1 MKKRFPES
9 EMMSYG
15 YDPMLSE
22 GSVKPPIFQTTTFV
36 FKTAEEGKRFFE
48 VAYGLREK
56 DPAESTGL
64 IYSRLNNPNLE
75 ILEDRLTLWED
86 AEAGAVFESGMA
98 AISTSLLELL
108 PPGSVLIHSAPLYGG
123 TDHFIHHVLPKYG
136 IDALSMDPGEGY
148 EQVLKRVSAK
158 GWTDRIAAVYIETP
172 ANPTTELICIKN
184 AKKIAQA
191 FETDEKRVPLI
202 VDNTYM
208 GPVFSKPTEFGAD
221 LVLYSATK
229 YIGGHSDVVAGAAVG
244 SAELITRI
252 KTLRTF
258 LGNMGSP
265 FNSWLLLRSL
275 ETLHVRMERQAATAE
290 VVADWLV
297 KHPKVEKVHYLKYA
311 AERSEREGRIKE
323 EQYTSNGAMMAFLVK
338 GSETEAFRFLNA
350 LKMIKLAVSLGSTES
365 LAEHPATMT
374 HADVAPEDKEKYGIA
389 ANLVRISIGLEHP
402 EDLIHDIE
410 TALAAV

>member
-1 MKKRFPES
+1 MRRPES

-22 GSVKPPIFQTTTFV
+22 GSVKPPIFQTSTFV

-48 VAYGLREK
+48 LAYGLREK
-56 DPAESTGL
+56 DPAESVGL

-75 ILEDRLTLWED
+75 ILEDRLTLWEN

-98 AISTSLLELL
+98 AISTTLMELL
-108 PPGSVLIHSAPLYGG
+108 PPNSVLIHSAPVYGG

-136 IDALSMDPGEGY
+136 IDSLDMHPGESVDSIKQRIADNGW
-148 EQVLKRVSAK
+148 EDRV
-158 GWTDRIAAVYIETP
+158 AAVYIETP

-184 AKKIAQA
+184 AKAIATA
-191 FETDEKRVPLI
+191 FETEEKKVPLI

-229 YIGGHSDVVAGAAVG
+229 YIGGHSDVVAGAAIG
-244 SAELITRI
+244 SAELITRV

-265 FNSWLLLRSL
+265 FNSWLLMRSL
-275 ETLHVRMERQAATAE
+275 ETLSVRMERQAATAE
-290 VVADWLV
+290 KVADWL
-297 KHPKVEKVHYLKYA
+297 KAHPKVEKVHYLKYA
-311 AERSEREGRIKE
+311 PERSDREGRILK
-323 EQYTSNGAMMAFLVK
+323 EQYSSFGAMMAFDIK
-338 GSETEAFRFLNA
+338 GGEKEAFRFLNG
-350 LKMIKLAVSLGSTES
+350 LKMVKLAVSLGSTES

-374 HADVAPEDKEKYGIA
+374 HADVSPEDKLKHGVKE
-389 ANLVRISIGLEHP
+389 NLVRLSVGLEHP
-402 EDLIHDIE
+402 EDLIADLE
-410 TALAAV
+410 TALEQI

>member
-1 MKKRFPES
+1 MSKRFPES

-75 ILEDRLTLWED
+75 ILEDRLTLWEN

-98 AISTSLLELL
+98 AISTTLLELL
-108 PPGSVLIHSAPLYGG
+108 PPHSVLIHSAPLYGG

-136 IDALSMDPGEGY
+136 IDSLGMDPGESH
-148 EQVLKRVSAK
+148 EEVIARIEAK
-158 GWTDRIAAVYIETP
+158 GWSDRVAAVYIETP

-184 AKKIAQA
+184 SKRVAKH
-191 FETDEKRVPLI
+191 FETGEKKVPLI

-208 GPVFSKPTEFGAD
+208 GPVFCKPSEFGAD

-265 FNSWLLLRSL
+265 FNSWLLMRSL
-275 ETLHVRMERQAATAE
+275 ETLSIRMERQAQTAE
-290 VVADWLV
+290 IVADWL
-297 KHPKVEKVHYLKYA
+297 KEHPKVEVVHYLKYA
-311 AERSEREGRIKE
+311 SERNEREGKIRE
-323 EQYTSNGAMMAFLVK
+323 EQFTSNGAMMAFNIK
-338 GSETEAFRFLNA
+338 GGEAEAFKFLNG
-350 LKMIKLAVSLGSTES
+350 LKMVKLAVSLGSTES

-374 HADVAPEDKEKYGIA
+374 HADVAQEDKEKYGIA
-389 ANLVRISIGLEHP
+389 ANLVRLSVGLEHP
-402 EDLIHDIE
+402 DDLIEDVRN
-410 TALAAV
+410 ALEQV

>member
-1 MKKRFPES
+1 MRHPES
-9 EMMSYG
+9 EMMSFG

-22 GSVKPPIFQTTTFV
+22 GSIKPPIFQTSTFV

-56 DPAESTGL
+56 DPAESMGL

-75 ILEDRLTLWED
+75 ILEDRLTLWENT
-86 AEAGAVFESGMA
+86 EAGAVFESGMA

-108 PPGSVLIHSAPLYGG
+108 PPGSVLIHSAPVYGG

-136 IDALSMDPGEGY
+136 IDALGMFPGESVDEVRARIDANGWGD
-148 EQVLKRVSAK
+148 RV
-158 GWTDRIAAVYIETP
+158 AAVYIETP

-184 AKKIAQA
+184 AKSIATS
-191 FETDEKRVPLI
+191 FETEEKKVPLI

-208 GPVFSKPTEFGAD
+208 GPVFSKPTQFGAD

-275 ETLHVRMERQAATAE
+275 ETLAVRMERQAATAE
-290 VVADWLV
+290 QVADFL
-297 KHPKVEKVHYLKYA
+297 KAHPKVEKVHYLKYA
-311 AERSEREGRIKE
+311 HERSEREGRILD
-323 EQYTSNGAMMAFLVK
+323 EQYSSYGAMMAFDIK
-338 GSETEAFRFLNA
+338 GGEKQAFQFLNG
-350 LKMIKLAVSLGSTES
+350 LKLVKLAVSLGSTES

-374 HADVAPEDKEKYGIA
+374 HADVSAEDKAKYGVSEK
-389 ANLVRISIGLEHP
+389 LVRLSVGLEHP
-402 EDLIHDIE
+402 DDLIADLK
-410 TALAAV
+410 TALESVQ

>member
-1 MKKRFPES
+1 
-9 EMMSYG
+9 MMSFG

-22 GSVKPPIFQTTTFV
+22 GSVKPPIFQTSTFV

-56 DPAESTGL
+56 DPAESMGL

-75 ILEDRLTLWED
+75 ILEDRLTLWENT
-86 AEAGAVFESGMA
+86 EAGAVFESGMA
-98 AISTSLLELL
+98 AISTTLLELL

-123 TDHFIHHVLPKYG
+123 TDHFIHHVLPKYN
-136 IDALSMDPGEGY
+136 IDSLSIIPGETP
-148 EQVLKRVSAK
+148 ENVQKRLESK
-158 GWTDRIAAVYIETP
+158 GWQDRVAAVYIETP

-184 AKKIAQA
+184 AKAIAQT
-191 FETDEKRVPLI
+191 FETEEKRVPLI

-208 GPVFSKPTEFGAD
+208 GPVFSKPTHFGAD

-275 ETLHVRMERQAATAE
+275 ETLSVRMERQAQTAE
-290 VVADWLV
+290 VVADWL
-297 KHPKVEKVHYLKYA
+297 KEHPMVEHVHYLKYA
-311 AERSEREGRIKE
+311 AERSEREGRIHA
-323 EQYTSNGAMMAFLVK
+323 EQYNSNGAMMAFLIK
-338 GSETEAFRFLNA
+338 GGEKEAFQFLNG
-350 LKMIKLAVSLGSTES
+350 LKLVKLAVSLGSTES

-374 HADVAPEDKEKYGIA
+374 HADVSAEDKETYGVA
-389 ANLVRISIGLEHP
+389 ENLVRISIGLEHP
-402 EDLIHDIE
+402 DDLIADMTKAFE
-410 TALAAV
+410 NVG

>member
-1 MKKRFPES
+1 MSNRHPES

-22 GSVKPPIFQTTTFV
+22 GSVKPPIFQTSTFV

-56 DPAESTGL
+56 DPAESMGL

-75 ILEDRLTLWED
+75 ILEDRLTLWEN
-86 AEAGAVFESGMA
+86 AETGAVFESGMA
-98 AISTSLLELL
+98 AISTTLLELL
-108 PPGSVLIHSAPLYGG
+108 PPNSVLIHSAPLYGG

-136 IDALSMDPGEGY
+136 IDSLSMDPGESY
-148 EQVLKRVSAK
+148 DKVMARIESK
-158 GWTDRIAAVYIETP
+158 GWSDRVAAVYIETP

-184 AKKIAQA
+184 AKRIATA
-191 FETDEKRVPLI
+191 FENEEKQVPLI

-208 GPVFSKPTEFGAD
+208 GPVFCKPSEFGAD
-221 LVLYSATK
+221 LTLYSATK

-244 SAELITRI
+244 KADLITRI

-275 ETLHVRMERQAATAE
+275 ETLQVRMERQANTAD
-290 VVADWLV
+290 VVADYL
-297 KHPKVEKVHYLKYA
+297 KAHPKVEHVHFLKYA
-311 AERSEREGRIKE
+311 HERNEREGAIRD
-323 EQYTSNGAMMAFLVK
+323 EQYTSNGAMMAFLIK
-338 GSETEAFRFLNA
+338 GGEAEAFKFLNG
-350 LKMIKLAVSLGSTES
+350 LKMVKLAVSLGSTES

-374 HADVAPEDKEKYGIA
+374 HADVAPEDKLKYGILE
-389 ANLVRISIGLEHP
+389 NLVRLSVGLEHP
-402 EDLIHDIE
+402 EDLIADIE
-410 TALAAV
+410 KALANV

>member
-1 MKKRFPES
+1 MRHPES
-9 EMMSYG
+9 EMMSFG

-22 GSVKPPIFQTTTFV
+22 GSIKPPIFQTSTFV

-56 DPAESTGL
+56 DPAESVGL

-75 ILEDRLTLWED
+75 ILEDRLTLWENT
-86 AEAGAVFESGMA
+86 EAGAVFESGMA
-98 AISTSLLELL
+98 AISTTLLELL
-108 PPGSVLIHSAPLYGG
+108 PPGSVLIHSAPVYGG

-136 IDALSMDPGEGY
+136 IDGLAMYPGETVDTVKARLAEHGW
-148 EQVLKRVSAK
+148 ENRV
-158 GWTDRIAAVYIETP
+158 AAVYIETP
-172 ANPTTELICIKN
+172 ANPTTELICVKN
-184 AKKIAQA
+184 AKSIAQA
-191 FETDEKRVPLI
+191 FETEEKQVPLI

-208 GPVFSKPTEFGAD
+208 GPVFSKPTQFGAD

-265 FNSWLLLRSL
+265 FNSWLLLRSM
-275 ETLHVRMERQAATAE
+275 ETLAVRMERQAATAE
-290 VVADWLV
+290 QVADFL
-297 KHPKVEKVHYLKYA
+297 KAHPKVERVHYLKYA
-311 AERSEREGRIKE
+311 HERSEREGRILD
-323 EQYTSNGAMMAFLVK
+323 EQYTSYGAMMAFDIK
-338 GSETEAFRFLNA
+338 GGEKQAFQFLNG
-350 LKMIKLAVSLGSTES
+350 LKLVKLAVSLGSTES

-374 HADVAPEDKEKYGIA
+374 HADVSAEDKEKYGVSEK
-389 ANLVRISIGLEHP
+389 LVRLSVGLEHP
-402 EDLIHDIE
+402 DDLIADVKA
-410 TALAAV
+410 ALENVVG

>member
-1 MKKRFPES
+1 MRHPES
-9 EMMSYG
+9 EMMSFG

-22 GSVKPPIFQTTTFV
+22 GSIKPPIFQTSTFV

-56 DPAESTGL
+56 DPAESMGL

-75 ILEDRLTLWED
+75 ILEDRLTLWEN

-98 AISTSLLELL
+98 AISTTLLELL

-123 TDHFIHHVLPKYG
+123 TDHFIHHVLPKYN
-136 IDALSMDPGEGY
+136 IDSLSIIPGETP
-148 EQVLKRVSAK
+148 ENVQKRLESK
-158 GWTDRIAAVYIETP
+158 GWQDRVAAVYIETP

-184 AKKIAQA
+184 AKAIAQT
-191 FETDEKRVPLI
+191 FETEEAKVPLI

-208 GPVFSKPTEFGAD
+208 GPVFSKPTHFGAD
-221 LVLYSATK
+221 IVLYSATK

-244 SAELITRI
+244 NAELITRV

-275 ETLHVRMERQAATAE
+275 ETLSVRMERQAQTAE
-290 VVADWLV
+290 VVADWL
-297 KHPKVEKVHYLKYA
+297 KAHPMVEHVHYLKYA
-311 AERSEREGRIKE
+311 AERSEREGRIHA
-323 EQYTSNGAMMAFLVK
+323 EQYTSNGAMMAFLIK
-338 GSETEAFRFLNA
+338 GGEKEAFQFLNG
-350 LKMIKLAVSLGSTES
+350 LKLVKLAVSLGSTES

-374 HADVAPEDKEKYGIA
+374 HADVSAEDKA
-389 ANLVRISIGLEHP
+389 AHGVTDNLVRISIGLEHP
-402 EDLIHDIE
+402 EDLIADMTKAFE
-410 TALAAV
+410 NVG

>member
-9 EMMSYG
+9 EMMSFG

-22 GSVKPPIFQTTTFV
+22 GSVKPPIFQTSTFV

-56 DPAESTGL
+56 DPAESMGL

-75 ILEDRLTLWED
+75 ILEDRLTLWENT
-86 AEAGAVFESGMA
+86 EAGAVFESGMA
-98 AISTSLLELL
+98 AISTTLLELL
-108 PPGSVLIHSAPLYGG
+108 PPNSVLIHSAPLYGG

-136 IDALSMDPGEGY
+136 IDSLGMDPGETY
-148 EQVLKRVSAK
+148 DKVIERIQAK
-158 GWTDRIAAVYIETP
+158 GWTDRVAAVYIETP

-184 AKKIAQA
+184 AKQVASH
-191 FETDEKRVPLI
+191 FETEEKKVPLI

-208 GPVFSKPTEFGAD
+208 GPLFCKPTEFGAD

-244 SAELITRI
+244 TAELITRI

-265 FNSWLLLRSL
+265 FNSWLLMRSL
-275 ETLHVRMERQAATAE
+275 ETLSVRMHRQAQTAE
-290 VVADWLV
+290 VVADWL
-297 KHPKVEKVHYLKYA
+297 KAHPKVEHVHYLKYA
-311 AERSEREGRIKE
+311 HERSEKEGAIRD
-323 EQYTSNGAMMAFLVK
+323 EQFSSNGAMMAFLIK
-338 GSETEAFRFLNA
+338 GGESEAFKFLNG
-350 LKMIKLAVSLGSTES
+350 LKLVKLAVSLGSTES

-374 HADVAPEDKEKYGIA
+374 HADVAPADKLKYGIVE
-389 ANLVRISIGLEHP
+389 NLVRLSVGLEHP
-402 EDLIHDIE
+402 EDLIDDLKI
-410 TALAAV
+410 ALEQV